1 MGEPQVAIEF
11 NTKSG
16 HNNVLDP
23 WVSANFHQLKWVGFR
38 NNRKW
43 WDIDNHWYCIM
54 KLKQHGFA
62 WKSCAQNLDAV
73 EPQFSTMK
81 MAVSACANPPFL
93 HQVPRWS
100 CLDQFQPIFK
110 SNLWAAS
117 PQETPRLSAINT
129 SSRYCSYCSCGM
141 LYFPWRIHGAGIYAN
156 IRGYI
161 DGIHGTPYIPAPW
174 ILWVLRCQIWC
185 ALKNPAIFVRW
196 HSQSKFPR
204 ISHCHV
210 SLLEGNKSNRAYHHI
225 LLTESGTDSMQAT
238 LR

>member
-23 WVSANFHQLKWVGFR
+23 WVSANFHQLKWLGFR

-156 IRGYI
+156 IKGVYWW
-161 DGIHGTPYIPAPW
+161 DPW
-174 ILWVLRCQIWC
+174 HTIYTSTMDPMGFAVSNL
-185 ALKNPAIFVRW
+185 VR
-196 HSQSKFPR
+196 SQKSSNFRSMTFPIK
-204 ISHCHV
+204 ISQDFPLPCFIT
-210 SLLEGNKSNRAYHHI
+210 G
-225 LLTESGTDSMQAT
+225 G
-238 LR
+238 